1 MAANLSKSDIIKKY
15 PIGRGLDA
23 FREAFSSTCA
33 GLNVHES
40 PDAVQHLSDEGEI
53 LDLPEDAAK
62 CTQLSK
68 FSRSTCS

>member
-1 MAANLSKSDIIKKY
+1 MAESEIINQY
-15 PIGRGLDA
+15 PIGTGLDA

-40 PDAVQHLSDEGEI
+40 LDAVQQLSDKGEI

-62 CTQLSK
+62 CTQFSK
-68 FSRSTCS
+68 TSRSTCS